1 MKKKKTKN
9 SNVSYIMN
17 TENSN
22 KLIIRVTY
30 INGDGKILF
39 SCCDYNILLLFHRRI
54 NLEFCYKFNIHKSN
68 KGKPVENV
76 SFQQANY
83 LLIYKKCSIF
93 KVLMLNVIDF

>member
-1 MKKKKTKN
+1 MKKKKN

-17 TENSN
+17 TKNS
-22 KLIIRVTY
+22 KLIIQVNY

-39 SCCDYNILLLFHRRI
+39 SYCDDNILLLFLRRI

-83 LLIYKKCSIF
+83 LLI
-93 KVLMLNVIDF
+93 

>member
-1 MKKKKTKN
+1 MKKKKN

-17 TENSN
+17 TKNS
-22 KLIIRVTY
+22 KLIIQVNY

-39 SCCDYNILLLFHRRI
+39 SYCDDNILLLFLRRI

-83 LLIYKKCSIF
+83 LLIYKKCSIL
-93 KVLMLNVIDF
+93 KVLTLNVIDF